1 MIDKSASQNAW
12 KDLTELTILS
22 TDRVSV
28 FFCPEAGHCKSA
40 IRRSFPDVFGLF
52 GPFKV
57 GKIYPPKKFRF
68 QRWLKLTYFLIYEFW
83 GLPTL
88 ECQFEQ
94 ILEYNLF
101 WGWDFWTF
109 FHSYGPKIPIWNF
122 THLYWS
128 KQAKYSTR
136 KTPKNGWFIDPCFR
150 TRQTWDPIDDASFID
165 EYPEQDCRLKV
176 SSLNNMIS

>member
-12 KDLTELTILS
+12 KDLTGLTILS
-22 TDRVSV
+22 TDRVSGL
-28 FFCPEAGHCKSA
+28 FCPEAGHCKSA

-94 ILEYNLF
+94 ILEYNI
-101 WGWDFWTF
+101 TF
-109 FHSYGPKIPIWNF
+109 FEDEISELFFILMAQKYQYEISPTFIGPSKLS
-122 THLYWS
+122 TALGKHLRM
-128 KQAKYSTR
+128 A
-136 KTPKNGWFIDPCFR
+136 D
-150 TRQTWDPIDDASFID
+150 
-165 EYPEQDCRLKV
+165 L
-176 SSLNNMIS
+176 